1 MQAIRLNRDVAD
13 EFIINALTE
22 KLDYI
27 AGELLANSV
36 VINENI
42 EADYTSEFSI
52 NDNKVSV
59 SVVKGE

>member
-1 MQAIRLNRDVAD
+1 MMT
-13 EFIINALTE
+13 LTE
-22 KLDYI
+22 KLAFI

-36 VINENI
+36 VINEKI
-42 EADYTSEFSI
+42 DADYTSEFSI